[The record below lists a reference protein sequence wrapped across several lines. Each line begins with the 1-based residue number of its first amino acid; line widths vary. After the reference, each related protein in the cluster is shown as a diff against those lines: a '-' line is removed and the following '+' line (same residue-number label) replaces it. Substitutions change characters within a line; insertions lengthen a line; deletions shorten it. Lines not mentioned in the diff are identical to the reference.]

1 MRKIWIWKW
10 LALLGVI
17 SLACFPTGQ
26 VLTRTPEPTEQIFS
40 VDNIQVDYIYTTNLI
55 TVIYP
60 LYGSKLDDFLIV
72 TLTNENAGPVK
83 VLVESEI
90 SGYSDKAIDTVE
102 LEAGETLEVRQNP
115 RLLPTVID
123 ELNTEEPAQISI
135 RVAALVEGI
144 EKPLLVETA
153 ETVVYARRD
162 FPWLIPGFTQAEVY
176 QFLASMVTP
185 NDASVEE
192 LLRLAADYTDSG
204 IIWGGYG
211 DNENDEGGGVW
222 DRLEAIWQVEEQH
235 YGLVYVN
242 TAVSFAP
249 GAVQRIRFPAEVLEQ
264 NGGNCIELA
273 LLYASAAEALNL
285 ESAIIL
291 IPGHAYVGIR
301 MDQVNANYYF
311 IETTLIGRASFAE
324 AVERGGQEFEDAL
337 PHIDAQEESFGWV
350 DILGAREE
358 GIYPLAW
365 R

>member
-26 VLTRTPEPTEQIFS
+26 VLIGTPVPTEQIFS
-40 VDNIQVDYIYTTNLI
+40 VDKIQVDYVYTSNLI

-72 TLTNENAGPVK
+72 TLTNGNTIPVK

-90 SGYSDKAIDTVE
+90 SGYSDKAMDTVE
-102 LEAGETLEVRQNP
+102 LQAGETLEIRQNP
-115 RLLPTVID
+115 RLLTTVID
-123 ELNTEEPAQISI
+123 ELNMEEPAQISI
-135 RVAALVEGI
+135 HVAALVEGV
-144 EKPLLVETA
+144 EKPLLAETA
-153 ETVVYARRD
+153 ETVVYAHRD
-162 FPWLIPGFTQAEVY
+162 FPWSIPGFSQAEAY
-176 QFLASMVTP
+176 QLLASMVTP

-211 DNENDEGGGVW
+211 DHVDDEDGGVW
-222 DRLEAIWQVEEQH
+222 DRLDAIWQAEEQN
-235 YGLVYVN
+235 YNLVYVN
-242 TAVSFAP
+242 TPVSFAP

-291 IPGHAYVGIR
+291 IPGHAYVGVR
-301 MDQVNANYYF
+301 TDEVNANYYF
-311 IETTLIGRASFAE
+311 IETTLIGRSSFAE
-324 AVERGGQEFEDAL
+324 AVERGSQEFEDAL
-337 PHIDAQEESFGWV
+337 PHIDAEEESFGWV
-350 DILGAREE
+350 EILDAREA
-358 GIYPLAW
+358 GIYPLPW